1 MLSGLMRATTR
12 LDKQTRKHLV
22 ADLFYINIRR
32 NVPGSRGCG
41 YIVLGRSFSR
51 RFPPIER
58 NNFGEAAFPISCLR
72 ASWQLRTI
80 IAKFVL
86 FASARLLKSWLSSSA
101 SSQPLAAQ
109 YKAVI
114 IPSAASASKPSLL
127 VKHAAFANK
136 HLFNFC
142 FLSNIRSILTSEKEE
157 LINVIEN
164 PPTWV
169 RQLPPNSAS
178 AKALKLPVHR
188 EKLREQDLTSSSN
201 ILLFADE
208 GRGISRIQSTLHTVR
223 SKLLNPSTALALA
236 LDRFKEVGAGKKAKR
251 FSGLCGRFV

>member
-1 MLSGLMRATTR
+1 MLSCLMRAATR
-12 LDKQTRKHLV
+12 LDKQTRKQLV

-32 NVPGSRGCG
+32 NVLGSREYG
-41 YIVLGRSFSR
+41 YIVLGRSFSH

-58 NNFGEAAFPISCLR
+58 NGFGESY
-72 ASWQLRTI
+72 QLPACFLADIWTV

-86 FASARLLKSWLSSSA
+86 SVSARLLKSWLSSSA

-114 IPSAASASKPSLL
+114 IPSAALASKPSLL

-157 LINVIEN
+157 LVNVIEN

-169 RQLPPNSAS
+169 TQLPPDSAA
-178 AKALKLPVHR
+178 AKALKLPVHT

-201 ILLFADE
+201 ILLFVDE
-208 GRGISRIQSTLHTVR
+208 GRGISRIQATLHTVR

-236 LDRFKEVGAGKKAKR
+236 LDRFKEVGAGKKAK
-251 FSGLCGRFV
+251 